1 MSNDLAGP
9 ESLTLAAIARAI
21 WEAALARVQPAVVV
35 VGAIEALGRDELV
48 IAGEPI
54 KLRPTAR
61 IRLLALGKAADAM
74 ARASMARLGARI
86 HAGLIVT
93 KDGHASYP
101 PPPRIKVIEAPHP
114 LPDARSVS
122 AGRRIARFLKGAQPE
137 DLLLVLLSGGAS
149 ALATWPR
156 PPLNVQDMQRTT
168 DLLLRAGAP
177 IHELNVV
184 RKHLDRLK
192 GGGLLRFTAPARL
205 RVLALSDVVG
215 DDPALIGSGPA
226 VPDPSTFGDAVAIL
240 DQRRLLHAV
249 PPAVRALLERG
260 VRGEE
265 PETLKPGDPLAER
278 AVTTVIAGGTVALAA
293 AATRSAELG
302 FMPSVLGTAIEG
314 EAREVGRA
322 IAAEVRTMADKASPS
337 PMALLWAG
345 ETTVSVTGNGMG
357 GRNQELALA
366 AALTLDGVPG
376 VCLAA
381 LGTDG
386 TDGPTDAAGAVVDGG
401 TAARARS
408 AGVDLDAALT
418 GNDSYRALGDLGAL
432 IRTGPTGTNVNDIGV
447 ALIRHERTIQFG

>member
-1 MSNDLAGP
+1 MSNDHAGSDSP
-9 ESLTLAAIARAI
+9 NLVSIARAI

-35 VGAIEALGRDELV
+35 AGAIEVLGRDELV
-48 IAGEPI
+48 VAGEPV

-74 ARASMARLGARI
+74 ARASLDRLGTRI
-86 HAGLIVT
+86 DAGLIVT

-114 LPDARSVS
+114 LPDTRSVS

-156 PPLNVQDMQRTT
+156 PPLNVHDMQRTT

-240 DQRRLLHAV
+240 DQRRLLQAV

-278 AVTTVIAGGTVALAA
+278 AITTVIAGGNVALAA
-293 AATRSAELG
+293 AATRAAELG
-302 FMPSVLGTAIEG
+302 FMPRVLGTGVQG

-322 IAAEVRTMADKASPS
+322 LATEVRAVAGWNPSASRS

-345 ETTVSVTGNGMG
+345 ETTVSVTGNGLG

-386 TDGPTDAAGAVVDGG
+386 TDGPTDAAGAVVDGA

-408 AGVDLDAALT
+408 AGVDLDAAL
-418 GNDSYRALGDLGAL
+418 GRNDSYRALEELGAL

-447 ALIRHERTIQFG
+447 ALIRHGAE